1 MRGISALI
9 VAIIV
14 GVIAGGLLF
23 TAEAVIGFSL
33 IIAFPAIA
41 GFIIGYAVKLV
52 AGQSLGGGA
61 RVLAA
66 LVGGLVALLVY
77 WGGSYV
83 YYQSTFVDFV
93 RADIEGVTYDE
104 SFNADSFLT
113 TLKATV
119 GMPVD
124 ENEEYSTE
132 ELITALR
139 ETEEEAYGTTGV
151 PAMFTLYAENGISI
165 SRSGSSANGLNLTGV
180 LAYGLWVIEA
190 LILLG
195 VAIGTSLRD
204 EEETEEETPALH
216 TAV

>member
-1 MRGISALI
+1 MRAISALI
-9 VAIIV
+9 VAVII

-132 ELITALR
+132 ELIAALR
-139 ETEEEAYGTTGV
+139 ETEEEAHGMTGV
-151 PAMFTLYAENGISI
+151 PAMFSLYAESGISI